1 MVPGGTGGAGVA
13 GTALALRDDAVALLS
28 AWTAP
33 DGPQEQLR
41 TAYVDHLA
49 SRPDGVLRSCLP
61 AHLTT
66 GALVLSDD
74 GRHVLLNLHRKA
86 GRWFHFGGH
95 LETGDHT
102 VRDAARREAV
112 EESGLEALTLE
123 PEPLHL
129 SSHVVDFCGGHDRV
143 THLDVR
149 FLARAPRSWTPEVS
163 EESLD
168 VRWWPV
174 DALPTQ
180 EPDMVEM
187 VAAAVT
193 RAAREP
199 RPERSPD
206 PVAP

>member
-1 MVPGGTGGAGVA
+1 MSTDAPGVTEP
-13 GTALALRDDAVALLS
+13 ALALRDDALGLLS
-28 AWTAP
+28 SWAAP
-33 DGPQEQLR
+33 DAAQEQLR
-41 TAYVDHLA
+41 TAYVDHLT

-74 GRHVLLNLHRKA
+74 GGHVLLNLHRKA

-95 LETGDHT
+95 LETTDRS
-102 VRDAARREAV
+102 VRDAALREAV
-112 EESGLEALTLE
+112 EESGLEALELD

-149 FLARAPRSWTPEVS
+149 FLARAPHSQEPQVS

-180 EPDMVEM
+180 ETDMVEM
-187 VAAAVT
+187 AAAALA
-193 RAAREP
+193 RAGRAT
-199 RPERSPD
+199 S
-206 PVAP
+206 

>member
-1 MVPGGTGGAGVA
+1 MSAEG
-13 GTALALRDDAVALLS
+13 LRDDALGLLTS
-28 AWTAP
+28 WQAP
-33 DGPQEQLR
+33 DETQEQLR
-41 TAYVDHLA
+41 TAYVDHLL

-74 GRHVLLNLHRKA
+74 GGHVLLNLHRKA

-95 LETGDHT
+95 LEPTDLS
-102 VRDAARREAV
+102 VRGAARREAV
-112 EESGLEALTLE
+112 EESGLGGLE
-123 PEPLHL
+123 PAPEPLHL

-149 FLARAPRSWTPEVS
+149 FLARAPRSREPQVS

-187 VAAAVT
+187 VAAAVA

-199 RPERSPD
+199 ALGTS
-206 PVAP
+206 

>member
-1 MVPGGTGGAGVA
+1 MSTDATGVA
-13 GTALALRDDAVALLS
+13 APAVSLRDDAVGLLS
-28 AWTAP
+28 AWSAP
-33 DGPQEQLR
+33 DETQEQLR

-74 GRHVLLNLHRKA
+74 GGHVLLNLHRKA

-95 LETGDHT
+95 LETTDGS

-112 EESGLEALTLE
+112 EESGLADLDLD

-149 FLARAPRSWTPEVS
+149 FLARAARSRAPQVS

-180 EPDMVEM
+180 EADMVEM
-187 VAAAVT
+187 VAAAVA
-193 RAAREP
+193 RAGSGEP
-199 RPERSPD
+199 A
-206 PVAP
+206 V